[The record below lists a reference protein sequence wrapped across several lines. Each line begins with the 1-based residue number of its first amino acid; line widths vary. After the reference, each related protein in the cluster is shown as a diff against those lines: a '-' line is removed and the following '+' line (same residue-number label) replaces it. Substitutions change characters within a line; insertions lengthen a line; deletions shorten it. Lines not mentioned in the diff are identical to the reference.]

1 MENKIVMGFWDCPFC
16 GRKKIKGTERD
27 CPACG
32 NPRGT
37 DTKFYMDSSNI
48 EYLSDDEAK
57 NKGQGAD
64 WLCPY
69 CNTLNPVKE
78 TSCQGCGAAK
88 EESDKDYFSMNK
100 PKPPVEDKKPEPVS
114 AKKKKSPFSWKMIG
128 IGLMFL
134 AVILG
139 LVSLFTPKEKT
150 FHCTDVSWEN
160 EIQIEAYETVEESDW
175 ELPPNAKLKH
185 KEKEIRSYEKVLD
198 HYDEVTKTRKVE
210 SGSHTEYTYE
220 DNGDGTFTEV
230 PHEVIDY
237 KDETYTEQEPVYRE
251 EPVYDTKYYYE
262 IKKWMNKRKVTN
274 SGHNHSPVWGE
285 TNLLDDEREG
295 SRSCTYYVEGWYKE
309 GKSIKIEVPE
319 NIWNQMEKG
328 KSYSV
333 KTDVT
338 GDILE
343 LITSN

>member
-1 MENKIVMGFWDCPFC
+1 MGNKIVMGFWDCPFC
-16 GRKKIKGTERD
+16 GRKKIKGTERS

-37 DTKFYMDSSNI
+37 DTKFYMDSSNV
-48 EYLSDDEAK
+48 EYLSEDEAK

-88 EESDKDYFSMNK
+88 EESKEDYFSMQKPVAVPPENK
-100 PKPPVEDKKPEPVS
+100 PQSVS
-114 AKKKKSPFSWKMIG
+114 PKKKAPLALWKK
-128 IGLMFL
+128 IGLGAVIL
-134 AVILG
+134 AVIFCMF
-139 LVSLFTPKEKT
+139 SIFTPKEAT
-150 FHCTDVSWEN
+150 FHCTDVSWKN
-160 EIQIEAYETVEESDW
+160 EINIESYESVDESDW
-175 ELPPNAKLKH
+175 ELPSGAKLKH
-185 KEKEIRSYEKVLD
+185 KKKEIRSYDQVLD
-198 HYDEVTKTRKVE
+198 HYDEVTRTRKVE

-230 PHEVIDY
+230 PHEVTDY
-237 KDETYTEQEPVYRE
+237 KEETYTEQEPVYRK
-251 EPVYDTKYYYE
+251 EPVYATKYYYE
-262 IKKWMNKRKVTN
+262 IKKWVPKRKVKN
-274 SGHNHSPVWGE
+274 SGHDHSPVWDE
-285 TNLLDDEREG
+285 TSLVENERTG
-295 SRSCTYYVEGWYKE
+295 SRKCTYYVEGWYKE
-309 GKSIKIEVPE
+309 GKNKKIKVPKE
-319 NIWNQMEKG
+319 IWNRMEKG

-343 LITSN
+343 LITAN